1 MKVAARG
8 VQGDACAG
16 TGVVAAWRKNAVCY
30 VLPSHNDFE
39 RCLINDMALLARWR

>member
-1 MKVAARG
+1 MKVTARG
-8 VQGDACAG
+8 AKCDACAG
-16 TGVVAAWRKNAVCY
+16 TGEVAAWRKNAVCY